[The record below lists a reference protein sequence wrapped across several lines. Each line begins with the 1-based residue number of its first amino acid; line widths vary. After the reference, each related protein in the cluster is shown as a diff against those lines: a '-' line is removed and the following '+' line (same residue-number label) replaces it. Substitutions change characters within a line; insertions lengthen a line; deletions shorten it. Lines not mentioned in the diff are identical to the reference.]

1 MSQKLGQ
8 GRYPPLDS
16 REKGDTFIIIPAN
29 LLAPLGG
36 PLTSSLQRA
45 ISSLTPTEATIF
57 AFVIGAGIGSI
68 LHLIFMLFLIS
79 IRRMRGLKCKSRQE
93 RREAR
98 RARREAGAEGA
109 VKLVGG
115 EGEVL
120 PAYGEGEGDRLVE
133 KA

>member
-1 MSQKLGQ
+1 
-8 GRYPPLDS
+8 
-16 REKGDTFIIIPAN
+16 
-29 LLAPLGG
+29 
-36 PLTSSLQRA
+36 
-45 ISSLTPTEATIF
+45 
-57 AFVIGAGIGSI
+57 
-68 LHLIFMLFLIS
+68 
-79 IRRMRGLKCKSRQE
+79 MRGLKCKSRQE

-98 RARREAGAEGA
+98 RARREARAASKSGAA

>member
-1 MSQKLGQ
+1 
-8 GRYPPLDS
+8 
-16 REKGDTFIIIPAN
+16 
-29 LLAPLGG
+29 
-36 PLTSSLQRA
+36 
-45 ISSLTPTEATIF
+45 
-57 AFVIGAGIGSI
+57 
-68 LHLIFMLFLIS
+68 MLFLIS

-98 RARREAGAEGA
+98 RARREARAEGA